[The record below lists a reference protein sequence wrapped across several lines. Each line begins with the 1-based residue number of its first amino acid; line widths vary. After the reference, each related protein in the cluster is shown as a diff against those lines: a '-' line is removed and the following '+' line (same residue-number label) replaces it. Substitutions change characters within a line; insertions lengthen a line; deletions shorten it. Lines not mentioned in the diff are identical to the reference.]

1 MEAKKLLKIKRAI
14 KNAHW
19 IAAVKPSLAH
29 PLPKIRELER
39 QISYLKEILVRTEE
53 ERNALL
59 ERVS

>member
-19 IAAVKPSLAH
+19 IEAVKPSLAH
-29 PLPKIRELER
+29 PLPKIQELER
-39 QISYLKEILVRTEE
+39 QITSLRAILAAVEE

>member
-29 PLPKIRELER
+29 PLPKIQELER
-39 QISYLKEILVRTEE
+39 QIAYLKEILLRTEE

>member
-1 MEAKKLLKIKRAI
+1 MDEKKKKKIERALKS
-14 KNAHW
+14 AHW

-29 PLPKIRELER
+29 PLPKIQELER
-39 QISYLKEILVRTEE
+39 QITSLRAILAAVEE

>member
-1 MEAKKLLKIKRAI
+1 MDEKKKKKIERAI

-29 PLPKIRELER
+29 PLPKIQELER

>member
-29 PLPKIRELER
+29 PLPKIQELER